1 MSEAD
6 APYAPWIGRQRV
18 VHDVI
23 TQAPVSGLSAALDYS
38 EPLALS
44 GDALPSCWHWL
55 YFLEPAPAS
64 NIDHDGHPKRGD
76 FLPPIELP
84 RRMWAG
90 SRLRF
95 HAPLRV
101 GDEARCVSTIV
112 AIEHKHGRSGELV
125 FVTLRHEVYRD
136 EDCLL
141 EEEQDLVFRN
151 GVSNGTSA
159 SGPRPA
165 DVPTQTQTVNF
176 ARHIRPDPVL
186 LFRYSALTLNSHRIH
201 YDREYATKEEGYDGL
216 VVQGP
221 LVATLLLDL
230 LQREYAGAAISTFEF
245 RGMQPLTDT
254 QSIRLCANVD
264 SLDVALWA
272 VAEPESVIEP
282 AIANRAGAVAM
293 RARAQLVAR

>member
-1 MSEAD
+1 M
-6 APYAPWIGRQRV
+6 
-18 VHDVI
+18 
-23 TQAPVSGLSAALDYS
+23 
-38 EPLALS
+38 
-44 GDALPSCWHWL
+44 
-55 YFLEPAPAS
+55 
-64 NIDHDGHPKRGD
+64 
-76 FLPPIELP
+76 
-84 RRMWAG
+84 
-90 SRLRF
+90 
-95 HAPLRV
+95 
-101 GDEARCVSTIV
+101 STIV

-151 GVSNGTSA
+151 AMTRGGPA
-159 SGPRPA
+159 SGQPTA
-165 DVPTQTQTVNF
+165 DVPTQTQTADF

-186 LFRYSALTLNSHRIH
+186 LFRYSALTLNNHRIH

-221 LVATLLLDL
+221 LTATLLLDL

-254 QSIRLCANVD
+254 QSIRLCANVE

-272 VAEPESVIEP
+272 VAEHESLDEP
-282 AIANRAGAVAM
+282 AIVSETGTVAM
-293 RARAQLVAR
+293 RARVRLVAP